1 MSNPSKTLLA
11 LLGGLAAGAILG
23 ILFAPEKGSE
33 TRKKI
38 SDQARKLGDKAKT
51 KFRTGMKNQGA
62 GVDRMEEE
70 MEEML

>member
-38 SDQARKLGDKAKT
+38 SDQAQKLGDKAKA